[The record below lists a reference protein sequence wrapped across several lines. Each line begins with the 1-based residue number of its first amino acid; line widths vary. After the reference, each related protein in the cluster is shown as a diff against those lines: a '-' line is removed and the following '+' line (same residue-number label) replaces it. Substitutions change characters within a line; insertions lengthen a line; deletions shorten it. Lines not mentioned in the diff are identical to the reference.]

1 MKPFFLKKKSLWY
14 SILIIGVIFVMI
26 GFFQMS
32 MSIGKT
38 GQGGGPLSPVSN
50 EGKSQVDGN
59 ETGKLKARENES
71 AINPG
76 ENERKPEKGR
86 VVGEARPNEFFVEY
100 RLERERTRSQQVD
113 LLREIINNQ
122 NSSESAKK
130 EAQSRMLAISQSIE
144 TEMKL
149 ENLIRAE
156 NFKDSVV
163 FVQDK
168 SVTVIVQIPM
178 LTAMD
183 RQKIN
188 SITTRITGLDEQNVV
203 IIPKV

>member
-14 SILIIGVIFVMI
+14 SILITGIAFVMI
-26 GFFQMS
+26 GFFQMT
-32 MSIGKT
+32 MSVGEIG
-38 GQGGGPLSPVSN
+38 QRGGTLSPVSN
-50 EGKSQVDGN
+50 IGKTQPAGN
-59 ETGKLKARENES
+59 ETGESKRMENEPVIDS
-71 AINPG
+71 G
-76 ENERKPEKGR
+76 ESKPKTGKGR
-86 VVGEARPNEFFVEY
+86 IVGEARPNEFFVEY
-100 RLERERTRSQQVD
+100 RLERDRTRSQQVD
-113 LLREIINNQ
+113 LLREIVNNQ

-130 EAQSRMLAISQSIE
+130 EAQSRLLALSQAIE

-168 SVTVIVQIPM
+168 SATVIVQIPM

-183 RQKIN
+183 RQKIT
-188 SITTRITGLDEQNVV
+188 SITSRITGLDEQNVV

>member
-1 MKPFFLKKKSLWY
+1 MKPFFLKKQSIWY
-14 SILIIGVIFVMI
+14 SILIIGIAFVAI
-26 GFFQMS
+26 GFIQLT

-38 GQGGGPLSPVSN
+38 REGGGPLSPVSN
-50 EGKSQVDGN
+50 EGRTQSAGS
-59 ETGKLKARENES
+59 ETGKLQGRENEPVV
-71 AINPG
+71 NPG
-76 ENERKPEKGR
+76 EDKPKAKKGR
-86 VVGEARPNEFFVEY
+86 IVGEVRPNEFFVEY
-100 RLERERTRSQQVD
+100 RLERDRTRSQQVD
-113 LLREIINNQ
+113 LLREIVNNQ
-122 NSSESAKK
+122 NSSESTKK
-130 EAQSRMLAISQSIE
+130 EAQARMLAISQAIE

-183 RQKIN
+183 RQKIT
-188 SITTRITGLDEQNVV
+188 SITSRITGLDEQNVV

>member
-1 MKPFFLKKKSLWY
+1 MKPFFLKKTSLWY
-14 SILIIGVIFVMI
+14 SVLILGIAFVMI
-26 GFFQMS
+26 GFFQMT
-32 MSIGKT
+32 MNIGKA
-38 GQGGGPLSPVSN
+38 GKEGGALSPVSN
-50 EGKSQVDGN
+50 QGKTQSAGN
-59 ETGKLKARENES
+59 ETGKKQVRVNEPVV
-71 AINPG
+71 NQG
-76 ENERKPEKGR
+76 ESESKDHKGR
-86 VVGEARPNEFFVEY
+86 IVGEARQNEFFVEY
-100 RLERERTRSQQVD
+100 RLERDRTRSQQVD
-113 LLREIINNQ
+113 LLREIVNNQ

-130 EAQSRMLAISQSIE
+130 EAQTRLLGISQAIE

-168 SVTVIVQIPM
+168 SVTVIVQVPM
-178 LTAMD
+178 LTATD

-188 SITTRITGLDEQNVV
+188 SITTRITGLDEQMVV